1 MKYCVTVLNKSINDN
16 KDFNNNT
23 NNDNAEEKTWEVAA
37 ATALC
42 LTQHIDD
49 WFLQSVDQYSTN
61 NALHLPLGTRLKKV
75 KLGYFMRYS

>member
-1 MKYCVTVLNKSINDN
+1 M
-16 KDFNNNT
+16 
-23 NNDNAEEKTWEVAA
+23 AA
-37 ATALC
+37 ATALW

-49 WFLQSVDQYSTN
+49 WFLQSVDQYSTS